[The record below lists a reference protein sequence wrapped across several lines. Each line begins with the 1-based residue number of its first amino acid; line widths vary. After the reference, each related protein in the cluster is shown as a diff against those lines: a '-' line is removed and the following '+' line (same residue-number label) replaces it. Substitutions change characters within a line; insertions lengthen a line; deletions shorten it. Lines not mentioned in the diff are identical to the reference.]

1 LLGRDQVEQVLR
13 EQSDL
18 APAQLKL
25 AAQLAEGSPG
35 AALAM
40 NIAEATELRA
50 SALRVLTAIIESR
63 SSIDLFA
70 ETTRLT
76 KGQKAPFETVLEVF
90 YSLFNDLLELSVGFA
105 GEGGRNP
112 ALTAELSKLSRQ
124 VDATWIAKAVDELDE
139 LGGRV
144 RRNVNRQLGLDAIA
158 TSLSEACKET

>member
-1 LLGRDQVEQVLR
+1 
-13 EQSDL
+13 
-18 APAQLKL
+18 
-25 AAQLAEGSPG
+25 
-35 AALAM
+35 
-40 NIAEATELRA
+40 
-50 SALRVLTAIIESR
+50 
-63 SSIDLFA
+63 
-70 ETTRLT
+70 
-76 KGQKAPFETVLEVF
+76 VLEVF